1 MKKRLLLLGGS
12 SYLLPVIEK
21 AHALGLYVITC
32 DYLPHNAAHPF
43 ADEYANVS
51 IIEKDEVLAMA
62 REKNVDGVM
71 SFACDPG
78 VVAAAYVAEKMGLPF
93 QGSYE
98 SVSLLQD
105 KGRFRQFLIEH
116 GFNSPHAKS
125 YTDAAAPLKD
135 VDFFTWP
142 VIVKPTDGAGSKG
155 VTKVE
160 KPSDLPSAIATA
172 LAAAHNGTF
181 IVEDFITFE
190 SCHSS
195 TDMFTID
202 GRLCAV
208 SYSDQLFDKD
218 SDNPYTPTY
227 IVWPTTMAQKHQDYL
242 TRELQRL
249 MTLLKM
255 RTGIY
260 NIETVV
266 GKGGVPYIME
276 VSPRGGGDHIAEI
289 QELAFGATLIEN
301 EIRSAVGMP
310 LIEMKEHPIEGA
322 WCEMVVH
329 ASHGQQGIFD
339 HLEIRPD
346 VREANVRMID
356 LMTKPGDA
364 VLPFTGANRALGH
377 LFLQFPT
384 REALDAAIRDPSQW
398 LKIVMR

>member
-1 MKKRLLLLGGS
+1 MKKKLLLLGGS
-12 SYLLPVIEK
+12 RYLLPVIEK
-21 AHALGLYVITC
+21 AHELGLYVITC
-32 DYLPHNAAHPF
+32 DYLPDNVAHPF

-62 REKNVDGVM
+62 REKKVDGVM

-98 SVSLLQD
+98 SVSILQD

-125 YTDAAAPLKD
+125 YTDAAAPLRD
-135 VDFFTWP
+135 VDYFTWP

-160 KPSDLPSAIATA
+160 EPSGLPSAIAAA

-190 SCHSS
+190 SPHTN

-202 GRLCAV
+202 GRLLPIPF
-208 SYSDQLFDKD
+208 SDHVFDPVAE
-218 SDNPYTPTY
+218 NPYTPAFT
-227 IVWPTTMAQKHQDYL
+227 VWPSIMETRHQDNL
-242 TRELQRL
+242 SRELQRL
-249 MTLLKM
+249 MNLLGM

-260 NIETVV
+260 NVETVV
-266 GKGGVPYIME
+266 GKGGVPYVME
-276 VSPRGGGDHIAEI
+276 VSPRGGGNRIAEI
-289 QELAFGATLIEN
+289 QEMVCGANLIEN
-301 EIRSAVGMP
+301 EIRKAVGLP
-310 LIEMKEHPIEGA
+310 LTEMNLHPVEGA
-322 WCEMVVH
+322 WCVMVVH
-329 ASHGQQGIFD
+329 AFPGQDGVLD
-339 HLEIRPD
+339 RVEIRPD
-346 VREANVRMID
+346 FKERHVRFADVSSR
-356 LMTKPGDA
+356 PGRR